1 MTMILRKKYRVRLSF
16 SMIIATGFVGC
27 VLVCS
32 IPQAAKGLN
41 VQDGAEAKTAA
52 QPTSDDA
59 GTLSPIDELIK
70 WYERAQEQIQSLRAE
85 AAQLRMELKQV
96 SRERD
101 ELKQFIEDHDE
112 YGSDFAKYTVFK
124 TQQAQADLAKKA
136 AAAKAKREAKKRRL
150 QELRKKR
157 MAAHTNTSKTGNPL
171 SDRVQLLQQAGYT
184 PIGDSV
190 LVGQMGYVYKTETQK
205 EYRYSPYFEN
215 WYLDENETV
224 DYRHLTLSG
233 SIIHAAES
241 TQDIS
246 FVIAFYDEHGGQ
258 IGQTTVRVDG
268 ARPGVPYPFTAEVVM
283 AADEAFDNY
292 TAWVLYA
299 EPSNSG
305 GDVIDPVDGNGT
317 GGNGAAGGNSGGDPS
332 GGQAGPGDNGAG
344 GDEKTKPAD
353 GASGKDG

>member
-1 MTMILRKKYRVRLSF
+1 MTMILRKKSRVRLGF
-16 SMIIATGFVGC
+16 SMILATGFVWC
-27 VLVCS
+27 LCVCS
-32 IPQAAKGLN
+32 LPQAVAGLN
-41 VQDGAEAKTAA
+41 VQDGAEAKTEA
-52 QPTSDDA
+52 QPTSDDSSS
-59 GTLSPIDELIK
+59 LSPIDELIK
-70 WYERAQEQIQSLRAE
+70 WYERAQERIQSLRAE

-101 ELKQFIEDHDE
+101 ELKQFIDDHDQ

-136 AAAKAKREAKKRRL
+136 AAAKAKREEKKRRL
-150 QELRKKR
+150 QELRKRR
-157 MAAHTNTSKTGNPL
+157 MASHTNGSKTGNPL

-233 SIIHAAES
+233 SIIHAAEG

-268 ARPGVPYPFTAEVVM
+268 ARPGVPYPFTSEVVM

-299 EPSNSG
+299 EPNVQD
-305 GDVIDPVDGNGT
+305 GDVIDPGSGSGA
-317 GGNGAAGGNSGGDPS
+317 GGNGAAGGSSGGGPS
-332 GGQAGPGDNGAG
+332 DGQAGSGNNGKG
-344 GDEKTKPAD
+344 GEEKAEPTD